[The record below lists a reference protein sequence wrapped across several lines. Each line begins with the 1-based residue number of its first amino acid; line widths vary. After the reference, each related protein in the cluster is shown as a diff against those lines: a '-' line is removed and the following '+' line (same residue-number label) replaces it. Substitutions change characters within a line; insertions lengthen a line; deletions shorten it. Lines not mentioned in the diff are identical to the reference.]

1 MVPTAGPNG
10 RLGNAT
16 SSTISANLARTFTDS
31 SKFFFTSGCTLAIAP
46 LRMPILNLGAFSLI
60 GSGYVNGLATVV
72 GSSGSVPARA
82 DSTRPQSSA
91 HRHMGPSLSSVQQS
105 AIAPCR
111 LTRPYVGRR
120 PESPQFVDGVMM
132 EPEVSE
138 PMAKATRPAAVE
150 APAPLELPP
159 LQ

>member
-1 MVPTAGPNG
+1 
-10 RLGNAT
+10 
-16 SSTISANLARTFTDS
+16 
-31 SKFFFTSGCTLAIAP
+31 
-46 LRMPILNLGAFSLI
+46 MPAM
-60 GSGYVNGLATVV
+60 
-72 GSSGSVPARA
+72 A
-82 DSTRPQSSA
+82 DRTRPQSSA
-91 HRHMGPSLSSVQQS
+91 VRHIGPSLSSVQHS

-111 LTRPYVGRR
+111 DTRPYVGRR

-150 APAPLELPP
+150 APEPLELPP